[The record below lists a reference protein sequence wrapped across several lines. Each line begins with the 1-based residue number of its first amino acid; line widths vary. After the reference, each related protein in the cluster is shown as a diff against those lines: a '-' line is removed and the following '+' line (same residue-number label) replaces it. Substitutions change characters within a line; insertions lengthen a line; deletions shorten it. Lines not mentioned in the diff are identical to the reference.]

1 MDEERETLEAEIA
14 VTAKDKFKT
23 RLSNTIQVKFSE
35 LMKNRAETSN
45 YLFYQLDKISMRF

>member
-1 MDEERETLEAEIA
+1 MDEERETLDAEIA
-14 VTAKDKFKT
+14 VTTKDKFKT

-45 YLFYQLDKISMRF
+45 YLFYQLDKNSMRF

>member
-23 RLSNTIQVKFSE
+23 RLRNTIQVKFSE
-35 LMKNRAETSN
+35 LMKNLN
-45 YLFYQLDKISMRF
+45 P